1 MQNKIFNY
9 EPFTINSAAN
19 TAVNLFN
26 IFTSQTPAWTGVTI
40 TQPYAILKHIRISNA
55 LTTASVNVSLYK
67 GASITS
73 LTTQSFNFSS
83 VSIPAQSYLDWYG
96 QARFDSADYLVGAA
110 SLSTCV
116 IINIEGELGI
126 S

>member
-40 TQPYAILKHIRISNA
+40 TQPYAILKHIRIANA
-55 LTTASVNVSLYK
+55 LTTAAVNVSLYK

>member
-9 EPFTINSAAN
+9 EPFTITSAPN

-26 IFTSQTPAWTGVTI
+26 IFTSQTPTWVGVGI
-40 TQPYAILKHIRISNA
+40 TQPYAIIKHIRISNA
-55 LTTASVNVSLYK
+55 LATSAVNVSLYK
-67 GASITS
+67 GATITS
-73 LTTQSFNFSS
+73 LTTQSFVFAS

-96 QARFDSADYLVGAA
+96 QARFDSADYLVGVS
-110 SLSTCV
+110 SLSTCT
-116 IINIEGELGI
+116 IINLEGELGI